1 MSKICKDLTQLN
13 NKKKTG
19 GKKQKNKK
27 TKNEQR
33 MGMDILPKKKYKWP
47 TVTCKDAQHH

>member
-1 MSKICKDLTQLN
+1 MSKIYKDLTQLN
-13 NKKKTG
+13 NKKKPVE
-19 GKKQKNKK
+19 KK
-27 TKNEQR
+27 KNEQR